1 MNYAIMDA
9 PEFFEQAGALLKNT
23 AIENIV
29 SYLKWKVLAGSAMFL
44 HKEAVDENFNFFKKT
59 LLGQEK
65 IAPRWRT
72 VVNVVDASIGDSL
85 GQVYVDKHFGKE
97 AVEKITVLVNDIKA
111 IFKERLENNPWMSK
125 ETREKALLKFSKFN
139 AKIGYT
145 EKFKDYSSIE
155 IKPDDYIGNVER
167 AASFELN
174 RQLKRIGT
182 KVDKTEWY
190 MTPPTVN
197 AYFNP
202 MGNEIVFPAGI
213 MQPPFFDPEMDDAV
227 NYGGIG
233 GVISHEITHGYD
245 DQGSHFDEN
254 GNMVNWW
261 TDEDKKRFD
270 EMAEKVVKLYSSVE
284 ILPGLNVNGKLT
296 LGENIADL
304 GAVLIAY
311 EALQKRL
318 KAEPAKNIKI
328 DGLTPEQRFFISW
341 GQVWRTK
348 IRDNEARRLATI
360 DPHSPGSVRSEL
372 PPWNHPDFCK
382 TFGLPSSTKEKIL
395 MW

>member
-1 MNYAIMDA
+1 MLVKVAS
-9 PEFFEQAGALLKNT
+9 LV
-23 AIENIV
+23 IV
-29 SYLKWKVLAGSAMFL
+29 S
-44 HKEAVDENFNFFKKT
+44 
-59 LLGQEK
+59 
-65 IAPRWRT
+65 
-72 VVNVVDASIGDSL
+72 VV
-85 GQVYVDKHFGKE
+85 
-97 AVEKITVLVNDIKA
+97 
-111 IFKERLENNPWMSK
+111 
-125 ETREKALLKFSKFN
+125 
-139 AKIGYT
+139 
-145 EKFKDYSSIE
+145 

-167 AASFELN
+167 SALFEIK
-174 RQLKRIGT
+174 RQIGRIGGQ
-182 KVDKTEWY
+182 VDREEWF

-213 MQPPFFDPEMDDAV
+213 MQPPFFDPAMDDAV

-245 DQGSHFDEN
+245 DQGSHFDEH

-261 TDEDKKRFD
+261 TEEDRKRFD
-270 EMAEKVVKLYSSVE
+270 DMAEKVVNLYSSVE
-284 ILPGLNVNGKLT
+284 ILPGLKVNGKLT

-318 KAEPAKNIKI
+318 RAEPEKNKII

-341 GQVWRTK
+341 SQVWRTR

-360 DPHSPGSVRSEL
+360 DPHSPGSVRSQL
-372 PPWNHPDFCK
+372 PPWNHPKFHSDF
-382 TFGLPSSTKEKIL
+382 GISAPGREQII

>member
-1 MNYAIMDA
+1 
-9 PEFFEQAGALLKNT
+9 
-23 AIENIV
+23 
-29 SYLKWKVLAGSAMFL
+29 MF
-44 HKEAVDENFNFFKKT
+44 HSIPIST

-65 IAPRWRT
+65 ITPRWKT
-72 VVNVVDASIGDSL
+72 VVNVVDSSIGDYL
-85 GQVYVDKHFGKE
+85 GKVYVEKYFGQE

-111 IFKERLENNPWMSK
+111 TFRERLENVPWMGE
-125 ETREKALLKFSKFN
+125 ETKRRALLKFSKFN
-139 AKIGYT
+139 AKIGYP
-145 EKFKDYSSIE
+145 EHFKDYSSVE
-155 IKPDDYIGNVER
+155 IRPDDYLGNVLRSGYYET
-167 AASFELN
+167 S
-174 RQLKRIGT
+174 RQMQRVGKP
-182 KVDKTEWY
+182 VDKTEWY

-202 MGNEIVFPAGI
+202 LGNEIVFPAGI
-213 MQPPFFDPEMDDAV
+213 MQPPFFDPEMDYAV

-233 GVISHEITHGYD
+233 GVIAHEITHGYD

-261 TDEDKKRFD
+261 SEEDRKRFE
-270 EMAEKVVKLYSSVE
+270 EMANKVVELYSSQE

-318 KAEPAKNIKI
+318 KADPQEDKTI
-328 DGLTPEQRFFISW
+328 DGLSPQQRFFISW
-341 GQVWRTK
+341 GQIWRTQ
-348 IRDNEARRLATI
+348 IRENEAKRLATI
-360 DPHSPGSVRSEL
+360 DPHSPGSVRSQI
-372 PPWNHPDFCK
+372 PAWNHPDFCK
-382 TFGLPSSTKEKIL
+382 TFGVDRVNREKII